1 MTSNLSNWAEK
12 RNKADGNEDM
22 LKKMENGVKKDGQKG
37 KKCKENQR
45 IYLNN

>member
-1 MTSNLSNWAEK
+1 MATNLTNWAEK
-12 RNKADGNEDM
+12 RKKGDGNEDM
-22 LKKMENGVKKDGQKG
+22 LKKRENEGKRDGQKG